1 MSIGTRAQENQKKKR
16 KEKRKKEKGKGRN
29 PSYRSPPSS
38 TRSAQAFFRQLSRL
52 RCRCPARTIGS
63 LAASSQELRSRR
75 DKQAE
80 LPVRQPS
87 LSQIESHRI
96 SSAETFVCSRRRA
109 PLKPPVEAA
118 VLVGPPANPS
128 CRPSLEIS
136 ASPPRKLDPVEPPL
150 RDSIDPRPHAHS
162 TCAKPSRA
170 RVVVEPLLS
179 ASHLSA
185 LCPSRSQPSSRAG
198 SCFSSQANPP
208 ALEPSVCSGS
218 FPSTLERLGPS
229 DLGVL
234 DFFSRGS
241 SVATSIVDLRRLGKR
256 VVTIRT
262 RRANLQ
268 VEVEVGARASWRATR
283 SDRGEP

>member
-1 MSIGTRAQENQKKKR
+1 MENSNF
-16 KEKRKKEKGKGRN
+16 EE
-29 PSYRSPPSS
+29 PYHFDFYRSPPSS

-52 RCRCPARTIGS
+52 RRRCPTRTIGS

-87 LSQIESHRI
+87 LSQIESHRV
-96 SSAETFVCSRRRA
+96 SPAETSVCSSRRA

-118 VLVGPPANPS
+118 VLAGPPANPS
-128 CRPSLEIS
+128 RRPSPKIN
-136 ASPPRKLDPVEPPL
+136 ASPSRKLDPVKPPPC
-150 RDSIDPRPHAHS
+150 DSIDPRPHAHN

-179 ASHLSA
+179 ASRLSA
-185 LCPSRSQPSSRAG
+185 PCPSRSQPSSRVG
-198 SCFSSQANPP
+198 SCFSSQADPS
-208 ALEPSVCSGS
+208 ALEPPVCSGS
-218 FPSTLERLGPS
+218 FPSTLGLKRCN
-229 DLGVL
+229 L
-234 DFFSRGS
+234 DRGKS
-241 SVATSIVDLRRLGKR
+241 PQDLRRLGKH

-268 VEVEVGARASWRATR
+268 VEAEVGARASWRATR